1 MKYSEV
7 QQLRKHASDDFS
19 GFKDENERLLAAKRL
34 LLNAAIDIQN
44 REKDSFV
51 NLFQRSP
58 KIYYEMAIDSKNQPY
73 GRYYQML
80 NGKPETIKLKN
91 DISRLAQLC
100 QEIRQRNAVF
110 FGVRGELRPDMFNK
124 TYTMFKQNPNARVSI
139 FSDNP
144 TNTVTTK

>member
-1 MKYSEV
+1 MKYTQV

-19 GFKDENERLLAAKRL
+19 GFRDENERLMAAKRL
-34 LLNAAIDIQN
+34 LLNAAMDIQN

-51 NLFQRSP
+51 NLFQKSP

-100 QEIRQRNAVF
+100 MELRQRNAAF
-110 FGVRGELRPDMFNK
+110 FGVKGELRPDMFNK
-124 TYTMFKQNPNARVSI
+124 TYTMFKQKPNAMVSI
-139 FSDNP
+139 FSDYPKAKIND
-144 TNTVTTK
+144 K